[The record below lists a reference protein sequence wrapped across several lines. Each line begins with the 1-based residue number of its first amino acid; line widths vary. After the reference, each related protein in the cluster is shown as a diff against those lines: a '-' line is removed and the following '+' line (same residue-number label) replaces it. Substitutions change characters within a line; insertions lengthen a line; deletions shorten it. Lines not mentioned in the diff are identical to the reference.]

1 VIVAAASTGRQRG
14 VQFVT
19 LAAVA
24 SLGLVMVLSETRL
37 PSIIGSLDPLGNLA
51 RFMAGRMLLWLA
63 LGAVSVALPFR
74 HTGTVIGLTFVGCLL
89 ASVVGGVAWPNSGD
103 EYSYVFLADLLM
115 HGRIAT
121 ESPPDPVLFENFH
134 VLVHD
139 GWMFSPYPPGW
150 SALLAP
156 FRAVGMEVLVN
167 PLLTVLLGAALA
179 GILARLGIGPAVRR
193 AAMALVL
200 LVPFTLFLGGS
211 VFPQTLAATA
221 VAGIVWLQVADEAA
235 PGRRCKLAVGVL
247 FGVLLITRYDV
258 LALAALPYA
267 VDRLMIRRFAA
278 LGDGAWVALGFLPF
292 VALHLGY
299 NLALTGNPLML
310 PAVWGGMEALSAPEM
325 TFGMR
330 ILLALTQ
337 DLQFA
342 GELALFGGLPV
353 AALALLGLV
362 ARVRAGTCRFWD
374 FFLPSAIVFYSFIP
388 FSGGHQYGPRY
399 WFWAFP
405 VCVVTVVTA
414 LVDTSGLLRVGR
426 RRVAFEGFAACC
438 LLCGS
443 VTFAGLLMT
452 TRAYM
457 QARQEVYAAV
467 PPMQP
472 ATVMVPDRVLVLWPW
487 QAAFIRA
494 SSLDFTRNDPPFTG
508 PVLYA
513 RDNAK
518 NSILRACRLPGRHV
532 YRWVAPGGLQQVDCP

>member
-1 VIVAAASTGRQRG
+1 M
-14 VQFVT
+14 
-19 LAAVA
+19 LAVVVG
-24 SLGLVMVLSETRL
+24 LGLVMVLSETRL
-37 PSIIGSLDPLGNLA
+37 PSIAGELDPLDNLA
-51 RFMAGRMLLWLA
+51 RFTAGLMLLWLA

-74 HTGTVIGLTFVGCLL
+74 HTGMVIGLAFVGCLL

-103 EYSYVFLADLLM
+103 EYSYTFLADLLL

-121 ESPPDPVLFENFH
+121 EPPPDPVLFENFH

-156 FRAVGMEVLVN
+156 FRAGGMEILVN

-179 GILARLGIGPAVRR
+179 GILARLGIGPLIRR
-193 AAMALVL
+193 AAVALVL

-221 VAGIVWLQVADEAA
+221 VAGIVWLQVGDEAA
-235 PGRRCKLAVGVL
+235 PGRRRKLAVGVL
-247 FGVLLITRYDV
+247 FGILLMTRYDV
-258 LALAALPYA
+258 LTMVALPYA
-267 VDRLMIRRFAA
+267 VDRLMIRRLAA
-278 LGDGAWVALGFLPF
+278 LGDGAWVAVGFLPF

-299 NLALTGNPLML
+299 NLALTGNPLTL
-310 PAVWGGMEALSAPEM
+310 PAVWGGIEALSAPDM

-330 ILLALTQ
+330 MVLALLQ
-337 DLQFA
+337 NLQFA

-362 ARVRAGTCRFWD
+362 ARIRAGTCRFWD

-388 FSGGHQYGPRY
+388 FTGGHQYGPRY

-414 LVDTSGLLRVGR
+414 LVDTSGLLRVGS

-452 TRAYM
+452 TRTYM
-457 QARQEVYAAV
+457 QARREVYAAA

-472 ATVMVPDRVLVLWPW
+472 ATVMVPDRALMLWPW
-487 QAAFIRA
+487 QAAPIMARSF
-494 SSLDFTRNDPPFTG
+494 DFTRNDPPFTG

-513 RDNAK
+513 RDNVED
-518 NSILRACRLPGRHV
+518 SIFRACRLPGRHV
-532 YRWVAPGGLQQVDCP
+532 YRWVTPGELQQVGCP

>member
-1 VIVAAASTGRQRG
+1 MIAAVASPARRRG
-14 VQFVT
+14 VHLAT

-24 SLGLVMVLSETRL
+24 GLGLVMVLSEMRL
-37 PSIIGSLDPLGNLA
+37 PSIIGSLDPLGNFA

-63 LGAVSVALPFR
+63 LGAVSVALPLR
-74 HTGTVIGLTFVGCLL
+74 HTGTVIGLAFVGCLL
-89 ASVVGGVAWPNSGD
+89 ASVIGGVTWPNSGD

-121 ESPPDPVLFENFH
+121 EALLDPALFEFSH
-134 VLVHD
+134 VLVRD

-167 PLLTVLLGAALA
+167 PLLTVVLGAALA

-193 AAMALVL
+193 TAIALVL

-211 VFPQTLAATA
+211 VFPQTLAATT

-235 PGRRCKLAVGVL
+235 PGRRRKLAVGVL
-247 FGVLLITRYDV
+247 FGVLLMTRYDV
-258 LALAALPYA
+258 LALAALPYT

-278 LGDGAWVALGFLPF
+278 LSDGIWVALGFLPF

-299 NLALTGNPLML
+299 NSALTGNPLML
-310 PAVWGGMEALSAPEM
+310 PAVWGGIEALYAPEM
-325 TFGMR
+325 TFGLR
-330 ILLALTQ
+330 VLLALTQ

-362 ARVRAGTCRFWD
+362 ARVRVGTCRFWD
-374 FFLPSAIVFYSFIP
+374 FFLPSAVVFYSFIP

-414 LVDTSGLLRVGR
+414 LVDTSGLLRVGSR
-426 RRVAFEGFAACC
+426 CVAFEKFAACC

-443 VTFAGLLMT
+443 ITFAGLLMT
-452 TRAYM
+452 TRTYM
-457 QARQEVYAAV
+457 QARREVYAAA
-467 PPMQP
+467 PSMQP
-472 ATVMVPDRVLVLWPW
+472 ATVMVPDRVLALWPW
-487 QAAFIRA
+487 QAAPIMA
-494 SSLDFTRNDPPFTG
+494 YNYDFTRNDPPFTG

-513 RDNAK
+513 RDNVED
-518 NSILRACRLPGRHV
+518 SILRACRLPGRHV
-532 YRWVAPGGLQQVDCP
+532 YRWVAPGELQPAGCP